1 MSAIAR
7 ESQRCR
13 YVIPVGDRQ
22 RPEVREGLHALGSVI
37 GLTLYTAAGTAAAV
51 ALDPLRAIELAAT
64 LIAAALPKL
73 RVP

>member
-22 RPEVREGLHALGSVI
+22 RPEVRDGLHALGSVI
-37 GLTLYTAAGTAAAV
+37 GLTLYTEAGTAAAV
-51 ALDPLRAIELAAT
+51 ALGPLRAIELAAK